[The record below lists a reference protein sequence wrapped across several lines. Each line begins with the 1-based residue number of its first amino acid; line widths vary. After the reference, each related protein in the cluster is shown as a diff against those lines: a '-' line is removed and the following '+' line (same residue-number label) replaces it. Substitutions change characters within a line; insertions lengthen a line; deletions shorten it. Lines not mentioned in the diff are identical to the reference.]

1 MSNFECLPR
10 HTPIFNPHRTTCAGN
25 GRRRPW
31 YLIRKFGIEVASFGL
46 FPENRMELKNRLVK
60 SPSHVHGEL
69 CGCQRVFHDGHY
81 DFLFEGELHHAVTPR
96 GKSDGKAV
104 QFVSHGPFAA
114 VVSLAQACL
123 GVNCVRP
130 CCKPVSPTGGERRA
144 LLSDARVISCG

>member
-1 MSNFECLPR
+1 
-10 HTPIFNPHRTTCAGN
+10 
-25 GRRRPW
+25 
-31 YLIRKFGIEVASFGL
+31 
-46 FPENRMELKNRLVK
+46 MELKNRLVK

-144 LLSDARVISCG
+144 RLGLAPFRCGSRSSAGPSPKMESAISLVSAIP